1 MDFNKSIPEIE
12 KIIGYTF
19 SDKSLL
25 CQAFTRASF
34 CNEANREEEYQ
45 SNEVLE
51 FFGDSALSLAIVTR
65 LITAKTK
72 RYKHGIKAELA
83 EGDFSNIRSKLAD
96 KTNLSGAVARLGL
109 ERFFIMGEGDRKLN
123 IRQEPSVMEDLF
135 ESIIGA
141 VYIDSDMSIDAV
153 IASVEN
159 MLDLSVYLEKTEKVS
174 QSAKNV
180 LQEWCADK
188 KRRMPPPVYKIINE
202 SGPDHD
208 KSFTCACYIGGELF
222 GTGTARN
229 KKNAEAQAAQ
239 AAIEKLRSG
248 GNKI

>member
-1 MDFNKSIPEIE
+1 MNFDANIE
-12 KIIGYTF
+12 KIEGIIGYTF
-19 SDKSLL
+19 ADKSLL

-34 CNEANREEEYQ
+34 CNEAGRGESYQ

-65 LITAKTK
+65 LITSKTE
-72 RYKHGIKAELA
+72 RYRHGIKTELA

-96 KTNLSGAVARLGL
+96 KKSLSDNVARLGL
-109 ERFFIMGEGDRKLN
+109 ERFLIMGEGDRKQDIQN
-123 IRQEPSVMEDLF
+123 ERSVREDLF

-141 VYIDSDMSIDAV
+141 IYIDSHFNMDAV

-159 MLDLSVYLEKTEKVS
+159 MLDISVYLGKTKTVI
-174 QSAKNV
+174 QSPKNV

-188 KRRMPPPVYKIINE
+188 SRRMPPPVYEVTAE

-208 KSFTCACYIGGELF
+208 KRYTVACFVGGKRC
-222 GTGTARN
+222 GTGTAR
-229 KKNAEAQAAQ
+229 KIKDAEAAA
-239 AAIEKLRSG
+239 AADAIGKLG
-248 GNKI
+248 I